1 MDARASAAAPLKG
14 PCVSKRRLIGNVL
27 IASTIAVMFIAIGFV
42 SKDRNA
48 LTAQASSSPAE
59 TAGSSPSENASSLPG
74 SSLSPVNTPSGDP
87 SVIPSPTVGPTA
99 TGPTSPPATV
109 APGRTP
115 TPTAKPATWPVIGH
129 IYTIVMENEEA
140 TSIIGSVKAPYINSL
155 AATYGLAANFTA
167 VAHPSEPNY
176 VAMFSGST
184 QGVTDDATHT
194 FTNVPNLADQIE
206 ASGRDWHIAAQNVKL
221 GCFTGG
227 SASGGADG
235 TGTYVRKHEPAI
247 MFSQIATNP
256 ARCAKIT
263 DFAHFDPNLGN
274 YWFIAPNLCNDMHDC
289 SVATGD
295 SFLKSFLP
303 TILDSAAF
311 RKDGLLFLT
320 FDEGSSKKGGGGE
333 VVTIVIS
340 PKGKAGYI
348 SNVAYN
354 HYSVLRTIETLWK
367 MPCLANACKASP
379 MRDLFR

>member
-1 MDARASAAAPLKG
+1 MDARASAAAPLRG
-14 PCVSKRRLIGNVL
+14 PCVSKRRLVGNVL
-27 IASTIAVMFIAIGFV
+27 IATTIAAMVIAIGFV
-42 SKDRNA
+42 SKNRNA
-48 LTAQASSSPAE
+48 LTAQASSSPTE
-59 TAGSSPSENASSLPG
+59 TASSSPGPSP
-74 SSLSPVNTPSGDP
+74 SPVITPSGDP
-87 SVIPSPTVGPTA
+87 SGIPSPTADPTA
-99 TGPTSPPATV
+99 TGPSSPPATK

-115 TPTAKPATWPVIGH
+115 TPTAEPAAWPVIGH

-140 TSIIGSVKAPYINSL
+140 TSIIGSANAPYINTL

-184 QGVTDDATHT
+184 QGVTDDAPHT

-206 ASGRDWHIAAQNVKL
+206 ASGRDWHVAAQNVKL
-221 GCFTGG
+221 GCFAGG

-235 TGTYVRKHEPAI
+235 TGIYVRKHEPAI
-247 MFSQIATNP
+247 MFSQIATNA

-274 YWFIAPNLCNDMHDC
+274 YWFISPNLCNDMHDC
-289 SVATGD
+289 PVATGD
-295 SFLKSFLP
+295 TFLKSFLP
-303 TILDSAAF
+303 TILDSTAF

-340 PKGKAGYI
+340 PKGKAGYV

-367 MPCLANACKASP
+367 MPCLANACKATA

>member
-1 MDARASAAAPLKG
+1 MRNR
-14 PCVSKRRLIGNVL
+14 RRLGNVAIL
-27 IASTIAVMFIAIGFV
+27 AMIASIVLVIGWA
-42 SKDRNA
+42 SSNRAA
-48 LTAQASSSPAE
+48 LTANPSSEPTASFAAVASPGS
-59 TAGSSPSENASSLPG
+59 TPSLAGSSG
-74 SSLSPVNTPSGDP
+74 
-87 SVIPSPTVGPTA
+87 PTPTA
-99 TGPTSPPATV
+99 TGSAAPTPSLA
-109 APGRTP
+109 GSSGP
-115 TPTAKPATWPVIGH
+115 TPTATGSAAPTPGPTPAPTVKTTTWPTINH

-140 TSIIGSVKAPYINSL
+140 SSIIGSAEAPYINSL
-155 AATYGLAANFTA
+155 ATSYGLAANFTA

-184 QGVTDDATHT
+184 QGVTDDAKHT

-206 ASGRDWHIAAQNVKL
+206 ASGRDWHVAAQNVKL

-227 SASGGADG
+227 SAADG
-235 TGTYVRKHEPAI
+235 PDGSGTYVRKHEPAI

-295 SFLKSFLP
+295 GFLKSFLP
-303 TILDSAAF
+303 TILNSAAF
-311 RKDGLLFLT
+311 KKDGLLFLT
-320 FDEGSSKKGGGGE
+320 FDEGSSKVGGGGQ

-340 PKGKAGYI
+340 PKGKAGFT

-367 MPCLANACKASP
+367 MPCLADACKATA
-379 MRDLFR
+379 MRDMFR